1 MVAGSHIEDWGAK
14 KACRRLLFAPG
25 GGGGGELRGSDV
37 GAVVVAVA
45 VGTSGI
51 YGVVEDWRSL
61 CEGRT
66 CMFCQS

>member
-1 MVAGSHIEDWGAK
+1 MWPPVLTLRTGEQKRPVDVCCSHQGE
-14 KACRRLLFAPG
+14 
-25 GGGGGELRGSDV
+25 GGGELRGSGV
-37 GAVVVAVA
+37 GAAVAAVA